1 MPGCPPVVFCAPNRL
16 AGLVLTHAG
25 NAQVCA
31 SGSRYAQVVA
41 GVRSSPKIARVTQR
55 ARRRVH
61 STPVASTGNVAPSPE
76 LTVSPIEP
84 QFQFRV
90 RTGMGTRCVSVRRML
105 RTGVRERSQPKADS
119 SSRRGQRT
127 ANHQR
132 NNTPS
137 TRLPRLKPNS
147 RHPRTQDECP

>member
-1 MPGCPPVVFCAPNRL
+1 MAAILLAPSRILRRSVVAKWQRAAEL
-16 AGLVLTHAG
+16 

-84 QFQFRV
+84 QLQFRV

-105 RTGVRERSQPKADS
+105 RTGVREPACYAQ
-119 SSRRGQRT
+119 
-127 ANHQR
+127 
-132 NNTPS
+132 
-137 TRLPRLKPNS
+137 
-147 RHPRTQDECP
+147 